1 MIQFIFFFFYPRS
14 EISGTSGL
22 HFKFCRVIACAS
34 EHSCKKETDKK
45 HKKKRS
51 VNIKLPGDSF
61 AMKNSFLMH
70 EESGSFGHEFIDSF
84 FFFLLYFGL
93 KRSVTWFTD
102 YTFSFTKQEKHL

>member
-1 MIQFIFFFFYPRS
+1 MIQFIFFFFFYPRS

-84 FFFLLYFGL
+84 FFF
-93 KRSVTWFTD
+93 
-102 YTFSFTKQEKHL
+102 FSILV